1 MSSSPLRGTAGEADP
16 VIDVPRTRSWLL
28 VAPALIVL
36 GWGGNHFLPLMQYY
50 RQVEGFSQVQVDI
63 LLGTYV
69 LGIVPGFALSGAWS
83 DRYGRRP
90 VLIVGLVLGIL
101 GSVVLAGSSSSFVG
115 LCVGRFIC
123 GLSVAAGMVVG
134 TSWIKELSIAEG
146 WSTAGARR
154 AAGMLTIGF
163 GGGAGIGG
171 ALAQWGP
178 WPAVLPYLVQI
189 AACAVAVIVLLWASE
204 TRRFDPGAKR
214 LLGNLRVPRTARST
228 FLRVVLPL
236 APWVFAA
243 PALSFAVGPSLVSD
257 RIPGF
262 TVGFATL
269 VTVITL
275 GVGWVTQF
283 FSGHLAKYLRG
294 GMGLVGGS
302 LIAAGALL
310 LIPAASS
317 HQVWIVLV
325 AAPVFGAGYG
335 LAMVSGLARA
345 QALASPQDLAGIT
358 AAYYSLTYVGF
369 LLPAALAA
377 LTSFAPMWI
386 LLGATAAACALCTA
400 VAARG
405 MRRDIA
411 LVSAS

>member
-1 MSSSPLRGTAGEADP
+1 MT
-16 VIDVPRTRSWLL
+16 DVRPTRSWLL

-50 RQVEGFSQVQVDI
+50 RLVQGFSQVQVDI
-63 LLGTYV
+63 LLGAYV
-69 LGIVPGFALSGAWS
+69 FGIVPGFALSGAWS

-90 VLIVGLVLGIL
+90 VLLAGLVLGIL
-101 GSVVLAGSSSSFVG
+101 GSIVLACSSSSFAG

-146 WSTAGARR
+146 RSTAGARR

-171 ALAQWGP
+171 ALAQWAP
-178 WPAVLPYLVQI
+178 LPAVLPYLVQI
-189 AACAVAVIVLLWASE
+189 AACVVAFLVVLRASE
-204 TRRFDPGAKR
+204 TRPPDRGVTR

-228 FLRVVLPL
+228 FFQVVLPL

-262 TVGFATL
+262 TVGFATV

-283 FSGHLAKYLRG
+283 FSGHLATLLRG
-294 GMGLVGGS
+294 RMGLVGGP
-302 LIAAGALL
+302 LIATGALL
-310 LIPAASS
+310 LLVVASS
-317 HQVWIVLV
+317 QQVWIVLV

-335 LAMVSGLARA
+335 LAMVFGLSTT
-345 QALASPQDLAGIT
+345 QSLASPQDLAGIT
-358 AAYYSLTYVGF
+358 AAYYSLTYLGF

-377 LTSFAPMWI
+377 LSAFAPMWV
-386 LLGATAAACALCTA
+386 LLGATAAVCALCTA

-405 MRRDIA
+405 IRRA
-411 LVSAS
+411 GAPTP

>member
-1 MSSSPLRGTAGEADP
+1 MT
-16 VIDVPRTRSWLL
+16 DVRPARSWLL

-50 RQVEGFSQVQVDI
+50 RLVQGFSQVQVDI
-63 LLGTYV
+63 LLGAYV
-69 LGIVPGFALSGAWS
+69 VGIIPGFALSGAWS

-90 VLIVGLVLGIL
+90 VLLAGLALGVVGSI
-101 GSVVLAGSSSSFVG
+101 VLACSSASFAG

-146 WSTAGARR
+146 RSTAGARR

-171 ALAQWGP
+171 ALAQWAP

-189 AACAVAVIVLLWASE
+189 AACVVAVLFVLRASE
-204 TRRFDPGAKR
+204 TRPFDPGVTR
-214 LLGNLRVPRTARST
+214 LFGNLRVPRPARST

-243 PALSFAVGPSLVSD
+243 PALSFAVGPSLVSG

-262 TVGFATL
+262 TVGFATV

-283 FSGHLAKYLRG
+283 FSGHLAALLRG
-294 GMGLVGGS
+294 RMGLVGGS
-302 LIAAGALL
+302 LIATGALL
-310 LIPAASS
+310 LLVAASS
-317 HQVWIVLV
+317 QQVWIVLA

-335 LAMVSGLARA
+335 LAMVFGLSTT
-345 QALASPQDLAGIT
+345 QTLAKPQDLAGIT
-358 AAYYSLTYVGF
+358 AAYYSLTYLGF

-377 LTSFAPMWI
+377 LSAFAPMWV
-386 LLGATAAACALCTA
+386 LLGATAVVCALCTA
-400 VAARG
+400 VAGRG
-405 MRRDIA
+405 IRRIDA
-411 LVSAS
+411 PTP

>member
-1 MSSSPLRGTAGEADP
+1 VT
-16 VIDVPRTRSWLL
+16 DVRPTRSWLL

-50 RQVEGFSQVQVDI
+50 RLVQGFSQVQVDI
-63 LLGTYV
+63 LLGAYV
-69 LGIVPGFALSGAWS
+69 VGIIPGFALSGAWS

-90 VLIVGLVLGIL
+90 VLLAGLVLGVV
-101 GSVVLAGSSSSFVG
+101 GSIVLACSSASFAG
-115 LCVGRFIC
+115 LCIGRFVC

-146 WSTAGARR
+146 RSTAGARR

-171 ALAQWGP
+171 ALAQWAP

-189 AACAVAVIVLLWASE
+189 AACVVAVLFVLRASE
-204 TRRFDPGAKR
+204 TRPLDPGATR
-214 LLGNLRVPRTARST
+214 LFGNLRVPRPARST

-243 PALSFAVGPSLVSD
+243 PALSFAVGPSLVSE

-262 TVGFATL
+262 TVGFATV

-283 FSGHLAKYLRG
+283 FSGHLAALLRG
-294 GMGLVGGS
+294 RMGLVGGS
-302 LIAAGALL
+302 LIATGALL
-310 LIPAASS
+310 LLVAASS
-317 HQVWIVLV
+317 QQVWIVLA

-335 LAMVSGLARA
+335 LAMVFGLSTT
-345 QALASPQDLAGIT
+345 QTLAKPQDLAGIT
-358 AAYYSLTYVGF
+358 AAYYSLTYLGF

-377 LTSFAPMWI
+377 LSAFAPMWV
-386 LLGATAAACALCTA
+386 LLGATAVVCALCTA
-400 VAARG
+400 VAGRG
-405 MRRDIA
+405 IRRINA
-411 LVSAS
+411 PTP

>member
-1 MSSSPLRGTAGEADP
+1 VT
-16 VIDVPRTRSWLL
+16 DVRPTRSWLL

-50 RQVEGFSQVQVDI
+50 RLVQGFSQVQVDI
-63 LLGTYV
+63 LLGAYV
-69 LGIVPGFALSGAWS
+69 FGIVPGFALSGAWS

-90 VLIVGLVLGIL
+90 VLLVGLVLGIV
-101 GSVVLAGSSSSFVG
+101 GSIVLACSGSSFAG
-115 LCVGRFIC
+115 LCIGRFIC

-146 WSTAGARR
+146 RSTAGARR

-171 ALAQWGP
+171 ALAQWAP

-189 AACAVAVIVLLWASE
+189 AACVIAFVIVLRASE
-204 TRRFDPGAKR
+204 TRPFDPRVTR
-214 LLGNLRVPRTARST
+214 LFGNLRVPRTARSR
-228 FLRVVLPL
+228 FFRVVLPL

-262 TVGFATL
+262 TVGFATV

-283 FSGHLAKYLRG
+283 FSGHLATLLRG
-294 GMGLVGGS
+294 RMGLVGGF

-310 LIPAASS
+310 LLVAAFSQ
-317 HQVWIVLV
+317 QVWIVLV

-335 LAMVSGLARA
+335 LAMVFGLSTA
-345 QALASPQDLAGIT
+345 QTLANPEDLAGIT
-358 AAYYSLTYVGF
+358 AAYYSLTYLGF

-377 LTSFAPMWI
+377 LSVFTPMWV
-386 LLGATAAACALCTA
+386 LLGATAVVCALCTA
-400 VAARG
+400 LAARG
-405 MRRDIA
+405 IRRT
-411 LVSAS
+411 SAPNS